1 MYLISGFRWTFYG
14 TADVGVGISL
24 AATLA
29 FFLLCLGVVAWIF
42 RTGYRL
48 KS

>member
-1 MYLISGFRWTFYG
+1 
-14 TADVGVGISL
+14 VSL

-29 FFLLCLGVVAWIF
+29 FFLICLAVVVWIF
-42 RTGYRL
+42 NTGYRL